1 MVDDI
6 QQLIQEHRQ
15 FFHHDHTRSLQFRLK
30 QLEKLKNSIQKYESQ
45 VLSALYQD
53 LHKSEFEAYAAEVGF
68 AFNSINFIMKYLKQ
82 WMKPQKVKT
91 PIHFAPSKSY
101 IIKEPYGTV
110 LIIGPFN
117 YPFQSLIEPLIG
129 AIAAGNCVVLKPS
142 ENAPNVSAVM
152 NKIISET
159 FDKQYIR
166 VIEGGREITSLLIHA
181 PFDHIFFTGS
191 VQVGKI
197 VMEAAAKNLVPVTLE
212 LGGKGPAIVDETANL
227 DIAAKRIIWGKFINA
242 GQSCIAPDYV
252 IAHKSIKVKLISKM
266 KEIITNFYGSDVLKS
281 NDYGRI
287 VNERQFD
294 RLLSILE
301 QDKNYIVFGGNS
313 SRSHLYIEPTLL
325 EVKSWDDAAM
335 QEEIFGPILPI
346 MDYNDLDEVIHTIN
360 THPKPLALYVFT
372 ENKNVEKQ
380 VLGRISFGGGCVND
394 TMSHM
399 ANLHLPFGGVG
410 TAGFGSY
417 HGKHSFDAF
426 THRKSIL
433 KKSSRIDLGF
443 LFPPYRNKINILRKI
458 FK

>member
-1 MVDDI
+1 MADNM
-6 QQLIQEHRQ
+6 QQLIQDHKQ
-15 FFHHDHTRSLQFRLK
+15 FFHHDHTRSLQFRLE
-30 QLEKLKNSIQKYESQ
+30 QLEKLKNAIRKYENQ
-45 VLSALYQD
+45 VLNALYQD

-110 LIIGPFN
+110 LIVGPFN
-117 YPFQSLIEPLIG
+117 YPFQSIMEPLIG

-142 ENAPNVSAVM
+142 ENAPNVSAVI

-166 VIEGGREITSLLIHA
+166 VIEGDKETTSLLIHA

-227 DIAAKRIIWGKFINA
+227 DIAAKRIVWGKFINA

-252 IAHKSIKVKLISKM
+252 IAHKSVKVQLISKM
-266 KEIITNFYGSDVLKS
+266 KEVITSFYGSDVSKS

-287 VNERQFD
+287 VNEGQFD
-294 RLLSILE
+294 RLISILE
-301 QDKNYIVFGGNS
+301 QDQNHIIFGGKS

-325 EVKSWDDAAM
+325 EAKSWDDAAM
-335 QEEIFGPILPI
+335 KEEIFGPILPI
-346 MDYNDLDEVIHTIN
+346 MEYSDLDEVIHMIN
-360 THPKPLALYVFT
+360 NHPKPLALYVFT

-380 VLGRISFGGGCVND
+380 VLGRVSFGGGCVND

-410 TAGFGSY
+410 SAGFGAY

-426 THRKSIL
+426 THHKSIL
-433 KKSSRIDLGF
+433 KKSSRIDLG
-443 LFPPYRNKINILRKI
+443 LVFPPYRDKIKILRKI

>member
-1 MVDDI
+1 MVDNI

-15 FFHHDHTRSLQFRLK
+15 FFHNDYTKSLQFRLK
-30 QLEKLKNSIQKYESQ
+30 QLEKLKISIQQYENQ

-53 LHKSEFEAYAAEVGF
+53 LHKSEFEAYAAEIGF
-68 AFNSINFIMKYLKQ
+68 TLNSISFIMKYLKQ

-91 PIHFAPSKSY
+91 PIHFLPSKSY

-142 ENAPNVSAVM
+142 ENAPNVSAVI

-166 VIEGGREITSLLIHA
+166 VIEGDRETTSLLIHA

-197 VMEAAAKNLVPVTLE
+197 VMEAAAKNLIPVTLE

-252 IAHKSIKVKLISKM
+252 IAHKSVKVKLISKM
-266 KEIITNFYGSDVLKS
+266 KEVITSFYGLDVSKS

-287 VNERQFD
+287 VNDKQFD
-294 RLLSILE
+294 RLISILE
-301 QDKNYIVFGGNS
+301 QDQNHIIFGGNS
-313 SRSHLYIEPTLL
+313 SRSDLYIEPTLL
-325 EVKSWDDAAM
+325 EAKSWDDAAM
-335 QEEIFGPILPI
+335 KEEIFGPILPI
-346 MDYNDLDEVIHTIN
+346 MEYNDLDKVIHMIN
-360 THPKPLALYVFT
+360 NHPKPLALYVFT

-410 TAGFGSY
+410 NAGFGSY
-417 HGKHSFDAF
+417 HGKHSFDTF

-433 KKSSRIDLGF
+433 KKSSRIDLRF
-443 LFPPYRNKINILRKI
+443 IFPPYRNKIKILRKI

>member
-1 MVDDI
+1 MVDNI

-15 FFHHDHTRSLQFRLK
+15 FFHNDYTKSLQFRLK
-30 QLEKLKNSIQKYESQ
+30 QLEKLKISIQQYENQ

-53 LHKSEFEAYAAEVGF
+53 LHKSEFEAYAAEIGF
-68 AFNSINFIMKYLKQ
+68 TLNSINFIMKYLKQ

-91 PIHFAPSKSY
+91 PIHFLPSKSY

-129 AIAAGNCVVLKPS
+129 AIAAGNCAVLKPS
-142 ENAPNVSAVM
+142 ENAPNVSTVI

-166 VIEGGREITSLLIHA
+166 VIEGDRETTSLLIHA
-181 PFDHIFFTGS
+181 PFDYIFFTGS

-252 IAHKSIKVKLISKM
+252 IAHKSVKVKLISKM
-266 KEIITNFYGSDVLKS
+266 KEIITRFYGSDVSKS

-294 RLLSILE
+294 RLISILE
-301 QDKNYIVFGGNS
+301 KDQNHIIFGGNS

-335 QEEIFGPILPI
+335 KEEIFGPILPI
-346 MDYNDLDEVIHTIN
+346 MEYNDLDGVIHMVN
-360 THPKPLALYVFT
+360 NHPKPLALYVFT

-399 ANLHLPFGGVG
+399 ANLHLPFGGLG
-410 TAGFGSY
+410 NAGFGSY
-417 HGKHSFDAF
+417 HGKHSFDTF

-443 LFPPYRNKINILRKI
+443 VFPPYRNKIKILRKI

>member
-1 MVDDI
+1 MVDNI
-6 QQLIQEHRQ
+6 PQLIQEHKQ
-15 FFHHDHTRSLQFRLK
+15 FFHNDYTRSLQFRLE
-30 QLEKLKNSIQKYESQ
+30 QLEKLKKSIRKYENE

-53 LHKSEFEAYAAEVGF
+53 LHKSEFEAYAAEIGF
-68 AFNSINFIMKYLKQ
+68 AFNSINFIMKYLKR

-91 PIHFAPSKSY
+91 PMHFLPSKSY

-129 AIAAGNCVVLKPS
+129 AIAGGNCVVLKPS
-142 ENAPNVSAVM
+142 ENAPNVAAVI

-166 VIEGGREITSLLIHA
+166 VIEGDRETTSLLIHA
-181 PFDHIFFTGS
+181 PFDYIFFTGS

-212 LGGKGPAIVDETANL
+212 LGGKAPAIVDETANL

-252 IAHKSIKVKLISKM
+252 IVHKSVKGKLISKM
-266 KEIITNFYGSDVLKS
+266 KEIITSFYGSDVLKS

-287 VNERQFD
+287 INERQFD
-294 RLLSILE
+294 RLISILE
-301 QDKNYIVFGGNS
+301 QDRNYIVFGGNS
-313 SRSHLYIEPTLL
+313 SRSHLYIEPTIL
-325 EVKSWDDAAM
+325 EVNSWDAAAM
-335 QEEIFGPILPI
+335 KEEIFGPILPI
-346 MDYNDLDEVIHTIN
+346 MDYNDLNEVIHMVN
-360 THPKPLALYVFT
+360 NQPKPLALYVFT

-380 VLGRISFGGGCVND
+380 VLGRITFGGGCVND

-410 TAGFGSY
+410 NAGFGAY

-433 KKSSRIDLGF
+433 KKSSRIELG
-443 LFPPYRNKINILRKI
+443 LVFPPYRNKIEILRKI

>member
-1 MVDDI
+1 MVDNI
-6 QQLIQEHRQ
+6 PQLIQEHKQ
-15 FFHHDHTRSLQFRLK
+15 FFHNDYTRSLQFRLE
-30 QLEKLKNSIQKYESQ
+30 QLEKLKKSIQKYENE

-53 LHKSEFEAYAAEVGF
+53 LHKSEFEAYAAEIGF
-68 AFNSINFIMKYLKQ
+68 VFNSINFIMKYLKR

-91 PIHFAPSKSY
+91 PMHFLPSKSY

-129 AIAAGNCVVLKPS
+129 AIAGGNCVVLKPS
-142 ENAPNVSAVM
+142 ENAPNVAAVI
-152 NKIISET
+152 NKIIGET
-159 FDKQYIR
+159 FDKRYIR
-166 VIEGGREITSLLIHA
+166 VIEGDRETTSLLIHA
-181 PFDHIFFTGS
+181 PFDYIFFTGS

-212 LGGKGPAIVDETANL
+212 LGGKAPAIVDETANL

-252 IAHKSIKVKLISKM
+252 IVHKSVKGKLISKM
-266 KEIITNFYGSDVLKS
+266 KEIITSFYGSDVLKS

-287 VNERQFD
+287 INERQFD
-294 RLLSILE
+294 RLISILE
-301 QDKNYIVFGGNS
+301 QDRNYIVFGGNS
-313 SRSHLYIEPTLL
+313 SRSHLYIEPTIL
-325 EVKSWDDAAM
+325 EVNSWDAAAM
-335 QEEIFGPILPI
+335 KEEIFGPILPI
-346 MDYNDLDEVIHTIN
+346 MDYNDLDEVIHMVN
-360 THPKPLALYVFT
+360 NQPKPLALYVFT

-410 TAGFGSY
+410 NAGFGAY

-426 THRKSIL
+426 THHKSIL
-433 KKSSRIDLGF
+433 KKSSRVELG
-443 LFPPYRNKINILRKI
+443 LVFPPYRNKIGILRKI

>member
-1 MVDDI
+1 MVDNI

-15 FFHHDHTRSLQFRLK
+15 FFHNDYTRSLQFCLEK
-30 QLEKLKNSIQKYESQ
+30 LEKLKNSIQKYENQ
-45 VLSALYQD
+45 LLSALYQD
-53 LHKSEFEAYAAEVGF
+53 LHKSEFEAYAAEIGF

-91 PIHFAPSKSY
+91 PIHFVPSKSY

-117 YPFQSLIEPLIG
+117 YPFQSLMEPLIR

-142 ENAPNVSAVM
+142 ENAPNVSAVI

-166 VIEGGREITSLLIHA
+166 VIEGDRETTSLLIHA
-181 PFDHIFFTGS
+181 PFDYIFFTGS

-252 IAHKSIKVKLISKM
+252 IAHKSIKEKLISKM
-266 KEIITNFYGSDVLKS
+266 KEIITSFYGSDVSKS

-294 RLLSILE
+294 RLISILE
-301 QDKNYIVFGGNS
+301 QDQNYIIFSGNS
-313 SRSHLYIEPTLL
+313 SRSHLYIQPTLL
-325 EVKSWDDAAM
+325 EVKSWDNAAM
-335 QEEIFGPILPI
+335 KEEIFGPILPI
-346 MDYNDLDEVIHTIN
+346 MEYNDLDAVIHMVN
-360 THPKPLALYVFT
+360 NHPKPLALYVFT

-410 TAGFGSY
+410 NAGFGAY
-417 HGKHSFDAF
+417 HGKHSFDTF

-433 KKSSRIDLGF
+433 KKSSKIDLE
-443 LFPPYRNKINILRKI
+443 LVFPPYKNKIKILRKI

>member
-1 MVDDI
+1 MVDNI
-6 QQLIQEHRQ
+6 QKLIQEHRQ
-15 FFHHDHTRSLQFRLK
+15 FFHNDHTRSLHFRLE
-30 QLEKLKNSIQKYESQ
+30 QLKILKNSIQKYENQ

-53 LHKSEFEAYAAEVGF
+53 LHKSEFESYAAEIGF
-68 AFNSINFIMKYLKQ
+68 AYNSINFIMKYLKQ

-91 PIHFAPSKSY
+91 PIHFIPSKSY

-117 YPFQSLIEPLIG
+117 YPFQSLMEPLIG

-142 ENAPNVSAVM
+142 ENAPNVSAVIS
-152 NKIISET
+152 KIISET
-159 FDKQYIR
+159 FDRQYIR
-166 VIEGGREITSLLIHA
+166 VIEGDIETTSLLIHA

-191 VQVGKI
+191 VPVGKI

-252 IAHKSIKVKLISKM
+252 IAHKSVKVKLISKM
-266 KEIITNFYGSDVLKS
+266 KEIITSFYGSDVSKS

-294 RLLSILE
+294 RLISILE
-301 QDKNYIVFGGNS
+301 QDQNHIIFGGNS
-313 SRSHLYIEPTLL
+313 SRSDLYIEPTLL
-325 EVKSWDDAAM
+325 EAKSWDDAAM
-335 QEEIFGPILPI
+335 KEEIFGPILPI
-346 MDYNDLDEVIHTIN
+346 MEYDDLDEVIHMVN
-360 THPKPLALYVFT
+360 NHSKPLALYVFT

-380 VLGRISFGGGCVND
+380 ILGRISFGGGCVND

-410 TAGFGSY
+410 NAGFGAY
-417 HGKHSFDAF
+417 HGKHSFDTF

-433 KKSSRIDLGF
+433 KKSSRIDLG
-443 LFPPYRNKINILRKI
+443 LVFPPYRDKIKILRKI

>member
-1 MVDDI
+1 MVDNI

-15 FFHHDHTRSLQFRLK
+15 FFYHDFTRSLQFRLK
-30 QLEKLKNSIQKYESQ
+30 QLEKLKKSIQKYENQ

-91 PIHFAPSKSY
+91 PIHFTLSKSY

-142 ENAPNVSAVM
+142 ENAPNVSAVI

-159 FDKQYIR
+159 FDEQYIR
-166 VIEGGREITSLLIHA
+166 VIEGGRETTSLLIHA

-191 VQVGKI
+191 IQVGKI

-252 IAHKSIKVKLISKM
+252 IVHKAVKVKLISKM
-266 KEIITNFYGSDVLKS
+266 KESITNFYGLDVLKS

-294 RLLSILE
+294 RLSSILE
-301 QDKNYIVFGGNS
+301 QDKDYIIFGGNS

-335 QEEIFGPILPI
+335 EEEIFGPILPI
-346 MDYNDLDEVIHTIN
+346 MDYNDLDEVIHMVN
-360 THPKPLALYVFT
+360 DHPKPLALYVFT

-410 TAGFGSY
+410 KAGFGAY

-426 THRKSIL
+426 THHKSIL
-433 KKSSRIDLGF
+433 KKSSRIELGF
-443 LFPPYRNKINILRKI
+443 LFPPYRNKIKILRKI

>member
-1 MVDDI
+1 MVDNI
-6 QQLIQEHRQ
+6 PQLIQEHKQ
-15 FFHHDHTRSLQFRLK
+15 FFHNDYTRSLQFRLE
-30 QLEKLKNSIQKYESQ
+30 QLEKLKKSIQKYENE

-53 LHKSEFEAYAAEVGF
+53 LHKSEFEAYAAEIGF
-68 AFNSINFIMKYLKQ
+68 AYNSINFIMKYLKR

-91 PIHFAPSKSY
+91 PMHFLPSKSY

-129 AIAAGNCVVLKPS
+129 AIAGGNCVVLKPS
-142 ENAPNVSAVM
+142 ENAPNVAAVI
-152 NKIISET
+152 NKIMGET
-159 FDKQYIR
+159 FDKRYIR
-166 VIEGGREITSLLIHA
+166 VIEGDRETTSLLIHA
-181 PFDHIFFTGS
+181 PFDYIFFTGS

-212 LGGKGPAIVDETANL
+212 LGGKAPAIVDETANL

-252 IAHKSIKVKLISKM
+252 IVHKSVKGKLISKM
-266 KEIITNFYGSDVLKS
+266 KEIITSFYGSDVLKS

-287 VNERQFD
+287 INERQFD
-294 RLLSILE
+294 RLISILE
-301 QDKNYIVFGGNS
+301 QDRNYIVFGGNS
-313 SRSHLYIEPTLL
+313 SRSHLYIEPTIL
-325 EVKSWDDAAM
+325 EVNSWDTAAM
-335 QEEIFGPILPI
+335 KEEIFGPILPI
-346 MDYNDLDEVIHTIN
+346 MDYNDLDEVIHMVN
-360 THPKPLALYVFT
+360 NQPKPLALYVFT

-410 TAGFGSY
+410 NAGFGAY

-426 THRKSIL
+426 THHKSIL
-433 KKSSRIDLGF
+433 KKSSRVELG
-443 LFPPYRNKINILRKI
+443 LVFPPYRNKIEILRKI

>member
-1 MVDDI
+1 MVDNI
-6 QQLIQEHRQ
+6 PQLIQEHKQ
-15 FFHHDHTRSLQFRLK
+15 FFHNDYTRSLQFRLE
-30 QLEKLKNSIQKYESQ
+30 QLEKLKKSIQKYENE

-53 LHKSEFEAYAAEVGF
+53 LHKSEFEAYAAEIGF
-68 AFNSINFIMKYLKQ
+68 VFNSINFIMKYLKR

-91 PIHFAPSKSY
+91 PMHFLPSKSY

-129 AIAAGNCVVLKPS
+129 AIAGGNCVVLKPS
-142 ENAPNVSAVM
+142 ENAPNVAAVI

-166 VIEGGREITSLLIHA
+166 VIEGDRETTSLLIHA
-181 PFDHIFFTGS
+181 PFDYIFFTGS

-212 LGGKGPAIVDETANL
+212 LGGKAPAIVDETANL

-252 IAHKSIKVKLISKM
+252 IVHKSVKGKLISKM
-266 KEIITNFYGSDVLKS
+266 KEIITSFYGSDVLKS

-287 VNERQFD
+287 INERQFD
-294 RLLSILE
+294 RLISILE
-301 QDKNYIVFGGNS
+301 QDRNYIVFGGNS
-313 SRSHLYIEPTLL
+313 SRSHLYIEPTIL
-325 EVKSWDDAAM
+325 EVNSWDAAAM
-335 QEEIFGPILPI
+335 KEEIFGPILPI
-346 MDYNDLDEVIHTIN
+346 MDYNDLDEVIHMVN
-360 THPKPLALYVFT
+360 NQPKPLALYVFT

-410 TAGFGSY
+410 NAGFGAY

-426 THRKSIL
+426 THHKSIL
-433 KKSSRIDLGF
+433 KKSSRVELG
-443 LFPPYRNKINILRKI
+443 LVFPPYRNKIEILRKI

>member
-1 MVDDI
+1 MVDNI
-6 QQLIQEHRQ
+6 PQLIQEHKQ
-15 FFHHDHTRSLQFRLK
+15 FFHNDYTRSLQFRLE
-30 QLEKLKNSIQKYESQ
+30 QLEKLKKSIQKYENE

-53 LHKSEFEAYAAEVGF
+53 LHKSEFEAYAAEIGF
-68 AFNSINFIMKYLKQ
+68 AFNSINFIMKYLKR

-91 PIHFAPSKSY
+91 PMHFLPSKSY

-129 AIAAGNCVVLKPS
+129 AIAGGNCVVLKPS
-142 ENAPNVSAVM
+142 ENAPNVAAVI
-152 NKIISET
+152 NKIIGET
-159 FDKQYIR
+159 FDKRYIR
-166 VIEGGREITSLLIHA
+166 VIEGDRETTSLLIHA
-181 PFDHIFFTGS
+181 PFDYIFFTGS

-212 LGGKGPAIVDETANL
+212 LGGKAPAIVDETANL

-252 IAHKSIKVKLISKM
+252 IVHKSVKGKLISKM
-266 KEIITNFYGSDVLKS
+266 KEIITSFYGSDVLKS

-287 VNERQFD
+287 INERQFD
-294 RLLSILE
+294 RLISILE
-301 QDKNYIVFGGNS
+301 QDRNYIVFGGNS
-313 SRSHLYIEPTLL
+313 SRSHLYIEPTIL
-325 EVKSWDDAAM
+325 EVNSWDAAAM
-335 QEEIFGPILPI
+335 KEEIFGPILPI
-346 MDYNDLDEVIHTIN
+346 MDYNDLDEVIHMVN
-360 THPKPLALYVFT
+360 NQPKPLALYVFT

-410 TAGFGSY
+410 NAGFGAY

-426 THRKSIL
+426 THHKSIL
-433 KKSSRIDLGF
+433 KKSSRVELG
-443 LFPPYRNKINILRKI
+443 LVFPPYRNKIEILRKI

>member
-1 MVDDI
+1 MVDNI

-15 FFHHDHTRSLQFRLK
+15 FFHNNHTKSLHFRLE
-30 QLEKLKNSIQKYESQ
+30 QLKKLKNSIQKYENQ
-45 VLSALYQD
+45 MLSALYQD
-53 LHKSEFEAYAAEVGF
+53 LHKSEFESYAAEIGF
-68 AFNSINFIMKYLKQ
+68 AYNSINFIMKYLKQ

-91 PIHFAPSKSY
+91 PIHFLASKSY

-142 ENAPNVSAVM
+142 ENAPNVSAVI
-152 NKIISET
+152 NKMISET

-166 VIEGGREITSLLIHA
+166 VIEGDREITSLLIHA

-197 VMEAAAKNLVPVTLE
+197 VMGAAAKNLIPVTLE

-252 IAHKSIKVKLISKM
+252 IAHKSVKVKLISKM
-266 KEIITNFYGSDVLKS
+266 REVITSFYGSDVSKS

-294 RLLSILE
+294 RLISILE
-301 QDKNYIVFGGNS
+301 QDQNNILFGGNS

-325 EVKSWDDAAM
+325 EAKSWDAAAM
-335 QEEIFGPILPI
+335 KEEIFGPILPI
-346 MDYNDLDEVIHTIN
+346 MEYTVLDEVIHMVN
-360 THPKPLALYVFT
+360 NHAKPLALYVFT
-372 ENKNVEKQ
+372 ENKSVEKQ

-410 TAGFGSY
+410 SAGFGAY

-426 THRKSIL
+426 THCKSIL
-433 KKSSRIDLGF
+433 KKSSKIELGII
-443 LFPPYRNKINILRKI
+443 FPPYRDKIKILRKI